1 MRSDTGELVRSA
13 RSGDAAAFEQLV
25 RLHLRAAY
33 GVAFA
38 VTNDPNDAEDV
49 TQDAFIT
56 ALERLEECKDPDRFS
71 GWLLRI
77 VRNRALN
84 LRRSQA
90 VRMAKPLAEA
100 VDAPSLSNPERDT
113 GRTLLREEL
122 SAAMDELTETQRQ
135 VVVLHDLEGYRHR
148 EIGELLG
155 ISEGASRFHLSTA
168 RGLLRELLTDR
179 QKGETTI

>member
-1 MRSDTGELVRSA
+1 MRGDTGELVRSA
-13 RSGDAAAFEQLV
+13 RRGDAAAFEELV

-33 GVAFA
+33 GVAYA
-38 VTNDPNDAEDV
+38 VTNDPTDAEDV
-49 TQDAFIT
+49 TQDAFIV
-56 ALERLEECKDPDRFS
+56 ALERLDECKDPDRFS

-84 LRRSQA
+84 LRRAQA
-90 VRMAKPLAEA
+90 VRVAKPLDDA
-100 VDAPSLSNPERDT
+100 VDAPSLSNPDADVSRA
-113 GRTLLREEL
+113 LLREEL
-122 SAAMDELTETQRQ
+122 SAAMEELTETQRQ

-168 RGLLRELLTDR
+168 RAALRGLLTDR
-179 QKGETTI
+179 EKGERL